1 MKHISILL
9 SVIMLVG
16 TATALAQETS
26 CCPTEMADSV
36 DIDTIQT
43 DIIQSAIDASIA
55 LRDAAATGDTAA
67 LMQSAR
73 DLRECEIVNFNSLR
87 CNDDTIHSMNGHL
100 VFDEEFAESL
110 ASGQD
115 AYQQADEMN
124 RSSTHRGQTANGSI
138 LTRTCMVK
146 AGKSTKYTFASKGHQ
161 ELAVVAE
168 AGGLVTMRIHVTN
181 SAGLDTWYND
191 TRDVRKGRPQRKTSF
206 ELPNNR
212 RNTVELEVI
221 NCTGCDIS
229 FVVISN

>member
-1 MKHISILL
+1 MKRFSLFLYIF
-9 SVIMLVG
+9 MLIG
-16 TATALAQETS
+16 TATASSQEMS
-26 CCPTEMADSV
+26 CCVSDDA
-36 DIDTIQT
+36 DTIQT
-43 DIIQSAIDASIA
+43 EIIQSAIDASIA
-55 LRDAAATGDTAA
+55 LRDAAAIGDSAA

-124 RSSTHRGQTANGSI
+124 RTVTHRGQTANGSI

-146 AGKSTKYTFASKGHQ
+146 AGKSTKYTFSSKGHQ

-181 SAGLDTWYND
+181 NVGLDAWYND
-191 TRDVRKGRPQRKTSF
+191 TRDVRKGRPQRKTAF
-206 ELPNNR
+206 DLPNNR

-221 NCTGCDIS
+221 NCTGRDIS